1 MENESAPL
9 SDAAKYWLELSEYDI
24 ETAEAMLA
32 SGRYL
37 YVAFMA
43 HQSVEKMLK
52 AFHAQHQNEPPP
64 FSHSLSYLAKKAG
77 LFASFSEEQK
87 CFMDMLEPMNIEC
100 RYPTHKEQLMK
111 SLSAERCRQLLDNSR
126 ELQQWIR
133 KRL

>member
-1 MENESAPL
+1 MENESASL
-9 SDAAKYWLELSEYDI
+9 SDAARYWLELSDYDL
-24 ETAEAMLA
+24 ETAAAMLA

-52 AFHAQHQNEPPP
+52 AFHVQHQKAPAP

-77 LFASFSEEQK
+77 LSGSFSEEQK
-87 CFMDMLEPMNIEC
+87 QFIDMLEPMNIEC

-111 SLSAERCRQLLDNSR
+111 SLSAERCRHILDNTR

-133 KRL
+133 QRL